1 MLWWL
6 DFCVGIWVDVCGG
19 EWISFVVF
27 FLLFSGKMSC
37 PLALLG
43 GLVWVQFCGLSGGH
57 CVLVWCVRWRGC
69 VGVGTNI

>member
-43 GLVWVQFCGLSGGH
+43 E
-57 CVLVWCVRWRGC
+57 
-69 VGVGTNI
+69 